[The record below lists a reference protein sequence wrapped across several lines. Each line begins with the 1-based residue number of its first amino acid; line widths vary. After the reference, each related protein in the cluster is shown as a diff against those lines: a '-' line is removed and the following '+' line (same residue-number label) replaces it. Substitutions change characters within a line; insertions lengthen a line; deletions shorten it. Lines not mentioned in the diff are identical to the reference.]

1 MATINN
7 QATLRTAVADWLNR
21 TDLTNSQ
28 LDQFIE
34 MGEAMI
40 YESLRV
46 PTLERKATYS
56 VDSADSSITIPNGF
70 LDVIELRLLGAGTCS
85 NTTYT
90 TRATCEAGGA
100 TWTDSDKADDVVYR
114 RVGARA
120 FHNNRPNYAFSREM
134 DKFLLT
140 DKEGKQLASGEFNLK
155 YHYAEPPIGTIIG
168 GIEVQPYILEEYEL
182 ILYAA
187 LAFGS
192 SFLGDG
198 EAEQRFIGLVTD
210 KIQLLNSKAAS
221 AELKGGDYTQ
231 AFSSNLI

>member
-46 PTLERKATYS
+46 PPLERKATYS
-56 VDSADSSITIPNGF
+56 VVSTDSSITIPSGY
-70 LDVIELRLLGAGTCS
+70 LDAIELRLLGAGTCS
-85 NTTYT
+85 TTSYL
-90 TRATCEAGGA
+90 TREDCAAGGG
-100 TWTDSDKADDVVYR
+100 TWTDSDRSDDIVYR

-120 FHNNRPNYAFSREM
+120 FHNNAPNYAFSREM
-134 DKFLLT
+134 NDFLLT
-140 DKEGKQLASGEFNLK
+140 DKEGKQQASGEFNLK

-168 GIEVQPYILEEYEL
+168 GVEVQPYILEEYEL
-182 ILYAA
+182 TLYAA

-198 EAEQRFIGLVTD
+198 EAEARFIGLVND
-210 KIQLLNSKAAS
+210 KIQLLNGKAAS
-221 AELKGGDYTQ
+221 AELKGGDYTA

>member
-1 MATINN
+1 MATITN

-56 VDSADSSITIPNGF
+56 VAKTDSNITVPNGY
-70 LDVIELRLLGAGTCS
+70 LDMIELRLLGAGTCS
-85 NTTYT
+85 DTAYT
-90 TRATCEAGGA
+90 TRETCTAGGG
-100 TWTDSDKADDVVYR
+100 TWSDSDMGDDIVYR
-114 RVGARA
+114 RVGNRT
-120 FHNNRPNYAFSREM
+120 FHNNKPNYAFVRELTE
-134 DKFLLT
+134 FLLT
-140 DKEGKQLASGEFNLK
+140 NKEGKREAEGEFNLT

-168 GIEVQPYILEEYEL
+168 GVEVKPYILEEYEL
-182 ILYAA
+182 ILYGA

-192 SFLGDG
+192 TFLGDM
-198 EAEQRFIGLVTD
+198 EAEGRFIGLVTD

-221 AELKGGDYTQ
+221 AELKGGDYS
-231 AFSSNLI
+231 ANFSSNLI

>member
-34 MGEAMI
+34 MGEAMV
-40 YESLRV
+40 YETLRV
-46 PTLERKATYS
+46 PTLERKATFS
-56 VDSADSSITIPNGF
+56 VPKTDSSITIPNGY
-70 LDVIELRLLGAGTCS
+70 LDVIELRYLGVGTCS
-85 NTTYT
+85 VSSYT
-90 TRATCEAGGA
+90 TRADCSAGGG
-100 TWTDSDKADDVVYR
+100 TWSDSDNSDDIVYR
-114 RVGARA
+114 RVGSRA
-120 FHNNRPNYAFSREM
+120 FHNNQPNYAFVRELTE
-134 DKFLLT
+134 FLLT
-140 DKEGKQLASGEFNLK
+140 NKEGKREAEGEFNLT

-192 SFLGDG
+192 TFLGDM
-198 EAEQRFIGLVTD
+198 EAETRFVGLVSD
-210 KIQLLNSKAAS
+210 KIQLLNDKAAS
-221 AELKGGDYTQ
+221 AELKGGDYT
-231 AFSSNLI
+231 ASFSSNLI

>member
-1 MATINN
+1 MAIIKN

-21 TDLTNSQ
+21 TDLTNNQ
-28 LDQFIE
+28 LDQFVE

-46 PTLERKATYS
+46 PTLERLATYS
-56 VDSADSSITIPNGF
+56 VESTDSSIDIPNGY
-70 LDVIELRLLGAGTCS
+70 LDVIELRKLESGTCS
-85 NTTYT
+85 TVSYT
-90 TRATCEAGGA
+90 TRATCTAGGGS
-100 TWTDSDKADDVVYR
+100 WTDSDKSDDIVYR
-114 RVGARA
+114 RVGSRS
-120 FHNNRPNYAFSREM
+120 FHNNKPNFAFSRELT
-134 DKFLLT
+134 KFLLT
-140 DKEGKQLASGEFNLK
+140 DKDGKQLATGEFNLK

-168 GIEVQPYILEEYEL
+168 GVEVQPYILEEYEL

-198 EAEQRFIGLVTD
+198 EAEGRFIGLVND

-221 AELKGGDYTQ
+221 AELKGGDYTA
-231 AFSSNLI
+231 AFSSGLI

>member
-46 PTLERKATYS
+46 PTLERLATFS
-56 VDSADSSITIPNGF
+56 VTSSDSSIDIPNGY
-70 LDVIELRLLGAGTCS
+70 LDVVELRKLKTGTCS
-85 NTTYT
+85 NTSYT
-90 TRATCEAGGA
+90 TRADCTAGGG
-100 TWTDSDKADDVVYR
+100 TWTDSDKSDDIVYR
-114 RVGARA
+114 RVGSRS
-120 FHNNRPNYAFSREM
+120 FHNNQPNYSFVRELN
-134 DKFLLT
+134 KFLLT
-140 DKEGKQLASGEFNLK
+140 DKEGKQEASGEFNLK
-155 YHYAEPPIGTIIG
+155 YHYAEPPIGTVIG
-168 GIEVQPYILEEYEL
+168 GVEVQPYILEEYEL

-198 EAEQRFIGLVTD
+198 EAEARFIGLVEN

-221 AELKGGDYTQ
+221 AELKGGDYT
-231 AFSSNLI
+231 ASFSSNLI